1 MKALTPLKKYKW
13 KVVAAPALK
22 IIECLIQLAT
32 PFLVRYM
39 IDVGIGED
47 GNGKGVSYVLKL
59 GAVLL
64 ALSIVAFGVT
74 MIAQYLAA
82 RVSADYAYDLRKE
95 LYCRFLSLKESD
107 LEKFGKN
114 KAMTIFTSDVNA
126 MQNGVMMFMR
136 LILRPPFLVI
146 GAVILSFVIAPLG
159 GYIVLGAAV
168 LSSAIIAL
176 VIFLS
181 PKRYA
186 AVQSDLDEIT
196 DIGSDI
202 LTGARPIR
210 AFSTREKEAE
220 RFSKANSSYKKHGI
234 KVNLMNALINPFT
247 FLFINAGIVLIA
259 YFGGL
264 KLNDG
269 SLTSGQL
276 ASLISYLTLLL
287 SAIIMFSRMIVS
299 INKASTSNKRIN
311 SFLSIPVR
319 EEKLVVP
326 EFENNRDLIR
336 FDDVSFSYSETSAPA
351 LKHINFVI
359 PKNAT
364 VGIIG
369 GTGSGKSTLLS
380 LIEKTYEVKEGKLY
394 YEGVDYSLV
403 PSSYI
408 RDHVSYVSQKPSLF
422 AGTIKS
428 NLLIA
433 SKDAS
438 DDELIEALKKA
449 QAWEYVSKYEDKLD
463 HEVEEAGRNLSGG
476 QKQRLLLARAF
487 IRKADL
493 LLLDDSMSALDY
505 LSEKKVRTA
514 IKGLDGVAKV
524 FVSQRVT
531 SLMDVDIIYV
541 MDKGEIIDFGKH
553 DELMG
558 RCSIYKEIYE
568 MQVKSK

>member
-1 MKALTPLKKYKW
+1 MKALTPLKKYTW
-13 KVVAAPALK
+13 KVIAAPALK
-22 IIECLIQLAT
+22 IVECLIQLAT
-32 PFLVRYM
+32 PFIVRYM
-39 IDVGIGED
+39 IDKGIANND
-47 GNGKGVSYVLKL
+47 LPFVLKM

-64 ALSIVAFGVT
+64 ALSVVAFGVT
-74 MIAQYLAA
+74 MVAQYLAA

-95 LYCRFLSLKESD
+95 LYNRFLSLKESD

-114 KAMTIFTSDVNA
+114 KALTIFTSDVNA

-181 PKRYA
+181 PKRYS
-186 AVQSDLDEIT
+186 AVQSDLDQIT

-220 RFSKANSSYKKHGI
+220 RFAKANKSYKKHGI
-234 KVNLMNALINPFT
+234 KVSLMNALINPFT
-247 FLFINAGIVLIA
+247 YLFINAGIVLIA

-264 KLNDG
+264 KMNEG
-269 SLTSGQL
+269 VLTSGQL

-287 SAIIMFSRMIVS
+287 GAIIMFSRMIVS
-299 INKASTSNKRIN
+299 VNKATTSNKRIN
-311 SFLSIPVR
+311 SFLSIPVDS
-319 EEKLVVP
+319 ETLDVP
-326 EFENNRDLIR
+326 EFKNDGSLVR
-336 FDDVSFSYSETSAPA
+336 FEDVTFAYSETSAPA
-351 LKHINFVI
+351 LSHINFVI

-364 VGIIG
+364 IGIIG

-380 LIEKTYEVKEGKLY
+380 LIEKTYETKEGKILFD
-394 YEGVDYSLV
+394 GIDYNLV
-403 PSSYI
+403 PAEYI
-408 RDHVSYVSQKPSLF
+408 REHVSYVAQKPSLF

-428 NLLIA
+428 NLLVA
-433 SKDAS
+433 NKDA
-438 DDELIEALKKA
+438 DDEELIDALKKA
-449 QAWEYVSKYEDKLD
+449 QAWEYVSKYKDGLD
-463 HEVEEAGRNLSGG
+463 HEVEEGGRNLSGG
-476 QKQRLLLARAF
+476 QKQRLLLARALLK
-487 IRKADL
+487 KADL

-514 IKGLDGVAKV
+514 IKELKGVAKV

-531 SLMDVDIIYV
+531 SMMDADIIYV
-541 MDKGEIIDFGKH
+541 MDKGEIVDSGKH
-553 DELMG
+553 DELMA
-558 RCSIYKEIYE
+558 RCDIYREIYE
-568 MQVKSK
+568 MQVRQK

>member
-13 KVVAAPALK
+13 KVIGAPALK
-22 IIECLIQLAT
+22 IVECLTQLAS
-32 PFLVRYM
+32 PFIVRYM
-39 IDVGIGED
+39 IDVGIKNNDLG
-47 GNGKGVSYVLKL
+47 YVLKM

-64 ALSIVAFGVT
+64 ALSVLAFGVT

-95 LYCRFLSLKESD
+95 LYSRFLSLKESD

-114 KAMTIFTSDVNA
+114 RAMTIFTSDVNA

-146 GAVILSFVIAPLG
+146 GAVVLSFIIAPLG

-186 AVQSDLDEIT
+186 AVQSDLDQIT

-220 RFSKANSSYKKHGI
+220 RFAKVNTSYKKHGI
-234 KVNLMNALINPFT
+234 KVSLMNALINPFT
-247 FLFINAGIVLIA
+247 YLFINAGIVLIA

-264 KLNDG
+264 QMNEG
-269 SLTSGQL
+269 TLTSGQL

-287 SAIIMFSRMIVS
+287 GAIIMFSRMIVS
-299 INKASTSNKRIN
+299 VNKAATSNKRIN
-311 SFLSIPVR
+311 AFLAIPVSS
-319 EEKLVVP
+319 ETIDVP
-326 EFENNRDLIR
+326 EFQNDADLIR
-336 FDDVSFSYSETSAPA
+336 FDDVSFAYSETSAPA

-364 VGIIG
+364 IGIIG

-380 LIEKTYEVKEGKLY
+380 LIEKTYEVKEGNIFF
-394 YEGVDYSLV
+394 EGVDYNHV
-403 PSSYI
+403 PADYI
-408 RDHVSYVSQKPSLF
+408 RSHVSYVSQKPSLF

-428 NLLIA
+428 NLLLA
-433 SKDAS
+433 NKEANDE
-438 DDELIEALKKA
+438 ELIEALKKA
-449 QAWEYVSKYEDKLD
+449 QAWEYVSKYKDGLD
-463 HEVEEAGRNLSGG
+463 HEVEEGGRNLSGG
-476 QKQRLLLARAF
+476 QKQRLLLARALLK
-487 IRKADL
+487 RADL

-514 IKGLDGVAKV
+514 INKLDGVAKV

-531 SLMDVDIIYV
+531 SMMDADIIYV
-541 MDKGEIIDFGKH
+541 MDKGEIVDSGKH
-553 DELMG
+553 DELMA
-558 RCSIYKEIYE
+558 RCAIYREIYE
-568 MQVKSK
+568 MQVRQK